1 MLQTLKQ
8 KISLIE
14 KTFFFRDEN
23 MFPEHSQHFSL
34 GFPKNMCLVL
44 NNLIIFYIFALRNMN
59 TSALITDPTW
69 IFSVVLGIILIV
81 PLLFRRLRI
90 PPVIGLILA
99 GVLVGPFGLNLLAHD
114 SSFKLFGQV
123 GIYYIMFLAGLELEM
138 GSVEHYGHTGLRFGI
153 LTFSIPFVLGI
164 ASSLLLLDCKLP
176 TSILLACIYA
186 SHTLVTYPIVGRYGL
201 NRHRVV
207 VVSVVAT
214 AFALFAALLV
224 LAAVV
229 GIKNSN
235 TLWLDWLVFGL
246 KCGVYVGFVVF
257 FFPRL
262 GRWFLRRVEDSVMQ
276 FIFILT
282 LVFISASLAK
292 MVGLEGLLGA
302 FLAGLIVNRLIPKTS
317 PLMSRLEFVGNAL
330 FIPYFLIG
338 VGMIIDFG
346 ILVRHPE
353 TYWLIAVMV
362 VTGVL
367 SKLLASAIMAWT
379 MGENRHGMWLMFGL
393 TNAHAA
399 GALAIVTIGTA
410 PGVGL
415 MSDEILS
422 GTVMLI
428 LISCIISGFT
438 TNCGAKK
445 IALSNTSLEDNRG
458 SYHGKCLISYSQ
470 EDNVDVMT
478 QLAILIR
485 NPFIPDSLMGLYVSY
500 EDPSHPF
507 LKGQALASSHFK
519 GETVGVYFGRI
530 LLEKAQMIAAAADV
544 PMATLNR
551 MSTNIAGGILHTMN
565 EYDCGEVILCLND
578 HTTDGTKSSLGT
590 TIDSVVSGSHREVM
604 VVRNLVPPGTIRR
617 VIVAVPQKAE
627 YEVGFYKW
635 LEHICRIGEEI
646 DCHLEYHAHPD
657 TLPYIKGYMEQKHSH
672 VRSHYAEM
680 EQWMQFIDL
689 KHEMR
694 LNTMLVVVTARP
706 GFISYQNQFEELPP
720 LIHHHFSDTNVMLLF
735 PDQWGEPQESLSV
748 FTPNGT
754 AVQRQPRSL
763 GGLIRRWLFTARRS
777 SVVLLALLFFSLF
790 HLFTFSPLM
799 AQRPRFD
806 KMSPMVRFAVLNEKS
821 VIKNEKSKAR
831 SQYTPKMLVLVQSDS
846 EKVLEEHGCHSYAH
860 WGNIYAASVP
870 KSELASLSLRPEVTR
885 IECGKPC
892 EAFTDTSAII
902 THSDV
907 LRTPTPNR
915 SAYTGRGVVV
925 GVMDIGFDL
934 TNPTFYS
941 RDLGT
946 YRVRSF
952 WDMLDFNSQWSMVN
966 GQCQTVNGLELPFG
980 SAYTSSASV
989 LRKACSSDSR
999 LQYHGTHTAS
1009 TAAGSG
1015 YDSPYI
1021 GMAPDADICLVSN
1034 AVSDDKELVPD
1045 SLWDFY
1051 GSVADLIGFEY
1062 MFRYADSVNKPCVI
1076 SFSEGSHEDLYGE
1089 AQLYSIVLDS
1099 LVRPGRLICASAGN
1113 QSLYGTYMR
1122 KPLGQDRIASLIQP
1136 TGSTTYMMLRSRGD
1150 FNIRLDFMASPSE
1163 SHCVYE
1169 MPLEDILA
1177 TEDSLLIDTIKAGN
1191 LTLELKF
1198 VCYPCCYDESQ
1209 MVTDVVITKIGKGL
1223 ITTIQMGIGV
1233 NGAESEVELFQEIG
1247 WLMSKQEYPDF
1258 QAPESTHNIHFPA
1271 SDPSVICVGATS
1283 YRSGFRNCDG
1293 IWMDYDYG
1301 SGGEVASYS
1310 SRGPSL
1316 AGNIKPD
1323 VLAPGTCIVA
1333 GFNSYYSEMNPG
1345 DYMTDYDV
1353 ARYTFNGR
1361 NYAWSSQ
1368 RGTSMSC
1375 PMVAGIIAQWMEAIP
1390 TLTREQVIEAF
1401 AATCRHHDP
1410 LLTYP
1415 NNDYGYGEID
1425 AEAGLNYLMAHYD
1438 GIQEIQEFK
1447 SSGVQDKVY
1456 NLAGQKVDNHY
1467 KGIIITNGRKELRK

>member
-1 MLQTLKQ
+1 
-8 KISLIE
+8 
-14 KTFFFRDEN
+14 
-23 MFPEHSQHFSL
+23 
-34 GFPKNMCLVL
+34 
-44 NNLIIFYIFALRNMN
+44 MN
-59 TSALITDPTW
+59 TTALITDPTW

-99 GVLVGPFGLNLLAHD
+99 GVLVGPYGLNLLAHD

-138 GSVEHYGHTGLRFGI
+138 GSVEQYGRSGLRFGI

-164 ASSLLLLDCKLP
+164 ASSMLLLDCKLP

-224 LAAVV
+224 LAMVLQSSSPTQEEGFFILHSSFFILLLKCALYVTFV
-229 GIKNSN
+229 I
-235 TLWLDWLVFGL
+235 LVF
-246 KCGVYVGFVVF
+246 
-257 FFPRL
+257 PRV
-262 GRWFLRRVEDSVMQ
+262 GRWFLRRFEDSVMQ
-276 FIFILT
+276 YIFILT

-353 TYWLIAVMV
+353 THWLVAVMV
-362 VTGVL
+362 VTGIL
-367 SKLLASAIMAWT
+367 SKLFASAIMAWT

-410 PGVGL
+410 PGVQL
-415 MSDEILS
+415 MSDEVLS

-428 LISCIISGFT
+428 LISCIISGFAT
-438 TNCGAKK
+438 TRGAKQ
-445 IALSNTSLEDNRG
+445 IALSDTSLEDNRG
-458 SYHGKCLISYSQ
+458 SYHGKCLITYSQ
-470 EDNVDVMT
+470 KDNVDVMT

-485 NPFIPDSLMGLYVSY
+485 NPFIPDSLMGLCVSY
-500 EDPSHPF
+500 DNGQEMTDNSHR
-507 LKGQALASSHFK
+507 L
-519 GETVGVYFGRI
+519 GRQ

-565 EYDCGEVILCLND
+565 EYECGEVILCLND
-578 HTTDGTKSSLGT
+578 RTTEGTKSSLGQV
-590 TIDSVVSGSHREVM
+590 IDNVVSGSHREVIL
-604 VVRNLVPPGTIRR
+604 VRNVVPPGTIRR
-617 VIVAVPQKAE
+617 VVVAVPQKAE

-657 TLPYIKGYMEQKHSH
+657 TLPYIRGYMEQKHSH

-680 EQWMQFIDL
+680 EEWMQFIDL
-689 KHEMR
+689 RHDMK
-694 LNTMLVVVTARP
+694 LNCMLVAVTARP
-706 GFISYQNQFEELPP
+706 GFISYQNQFEDLPP
-720 LIHHHFSDTNVMLLF
+720 LIHRYFSHTNVMLLF
-735 PDQWGEPQESLSV
+735 PDQWGEPQESISV

-763 GGLIRRWLFTARRS
+763 GGLIRRWLFTARRTA
-777 SVVLLALLFFSLF
+777 VVLLALLLPI
-790 HLFTFSPLM
+790 LAE

-806 KMSPMVRFAVLNEKS
+806 KMSPMVRMKVMDEKLK
-821 VIKNEKSKAR
+821 VKNEKLKAQAQG
-831 SQYTPKMLVLVQSDS
+831 SPQILALVQSDN
-846 EKVLEEHGCHSYAH
+846 EDVLLEHGCRIYSH
-860 WGNIYAASVP
+860 WGNIYAAAVP
-870 KSELASLSLRPEVTR
+870 KAGLAPLSLRPEVTR
-885 IECGKPC
+885 IECGRPF
-892 EAFTDTSAII
+892 EALTDTSAII
-902 THSDV
+902 TRSDV
-907 LRTPTPNR
+907 LRTPTPYR
-915 SAYTGRGVVV
+915 SSYTGRGVVV

-941 RDLGT
+941 RNLAS
-946 YRVRSF
+946 YRIRSF
-952 WDMLDFNSQWSMVN
+952 WDMLDYS
-966 GQCQTVNGLELPFG
+966 GQGQTVYGLELPFG
-980 SAYTSSASV
+980 TAYTTSADV
-989 LRKACSSDSR
+989 LRKACSSDSP
-999 LQYHGTHTAS
+999 LQYHGTHTSS

-1021 GMAPDADICLVSN
+1021 GMAPDAEICLVSN

-1045 SLWDFY
+1045 SLWDSY
-1051 GSVADLIGFEY
+1051 GPVADLIGFEY

-1076 SFSEGSHEDLYGE
+1076 SFSEGSHEDLWGE
-1089 AQLYSIVLDS
+1089 AQLFSIVLDS

-1113 QSLYGTYMR
+1113 QSIYGTYMR
-1122 KPLGQDRIASLIQP
+1122 KPFGQDRIASLIQP
-1136 TGSTTYMMLRSRGD
+1136 TGKTTYMMLSSHGD
-1150 FNIRLDFMASPSE
+1150 FNIRLDFMKSPSE
-1163 SHCVYE
+1163 TLLSYE
-1169 MPLEDILA
+1169 MPLGDILA
-1177 TEDSLLIDTIKAGN
+1177 TEDSLLIDTITAGE
-1191 LTLELKF
+1191 LTFELIF
-1198 VCYPCCYDESQ
+1198 GCYPNCYDDSQ
-1209 MVTDVVITKIGKGL
+1209 LVTDVVITKIGKGL
-1223 ITTIQMGIGV
+1223 LTAIQMGIAV
-1233 NGAESEVELFQEIG
+1233 NGVESEVEVFQEIG
-1247 WLMSKQEYPDF
+1247 YLATKSEYPDY
-1258 QAPESTHNIHFPA
+1258 QDAEHTHNIHFPG
-1271 SDPSVICVGATS
+1271 SDPSVICVGATT
-1283 YRSGFRNCDG
+1283 YKTGFFNCDG
-1293 IWMDYDYG
+1293 IWKDTDWG

-1310 SRGPSL
+1310 SRGPTL

-1323 VLAPGTCIVA
+1323 VLAPGTAVVA
-1333 GFNSYYSEMNPG
+1333 GFNSFYSEMNPD
-1345 DYMTDYDV
+1345 DYMTEYDV
-1353 ARYTFNGR
+1353 ARYTFKGR

-1368 RGTSMSC
+1368 MGTSMSC
-1375 PMVAGIIAQWMEAIP
+1375 PIVAGIIAQWMEAIP

-1401 AATCRHHDP
+1401 EATCRHHDP
-1410 LLTYP
+1410 SLTYP

-1425 AEAGLNYLMAHYD
+1425 AEAGLNYLMSHYD
-1438 GIQEIQEFK
+1438 GIQEVQGFK
-1447 SSGVQDKVY
+1447 SSGFQDGIY
-1456 NLAGQKVDNHY
+1456 NLSGQRIDNSQFIIHNSQLP
-1467 KGIIITNGRKELRK
+1467 KGIYIVNGKKVFL